1 MINFNFRGTGCGS
14 YWFLQS
20 VHFVWAEKY
29 SKMAVTS
36 SSASWWSH
44 RMGRG
49 KRTCKCICIRYPK
62 KGWVPRTCGFSPSVS
77 FHLIEEIYIINLAGS
92 VRTFARPQ
100 PQGNSC
106 ASYKPCKVGRV
117 ALFWVR
123 NELNL
128 LRGNWCHAGPTG
140 NTSKRAI
147 LFHTAYRVCL
157 QGFSYNALASKFL
170 SRKYFYLNAVTY
182 LKGLKHKGKKTSK
195 QLSRT

>member
-1 MINFNFRGTGCGS
+1 MESQNGQEGKEHVNAFAYGIQRK
-14 YWFLQS
+14 
-20 VHFVWAEKY
+20 AECP
-29 SKMAVTS
+29 
-36 SSASWWSH
+36 
-44 RMGRG
+44 G
-49 KRTCKCICIRYPK
+49 
-62 KGWVPRTCGFSPSVS
+62 TCGFSPSVS
-77 FHLIEEIYIINLAGS
+77 FDLTEEIYIINLAGL
-92 VRTFARPQ
+92 VRTSARPQ

-140 NTSKRAI
+140 SASKQAI

-170 SRKYFYLNAVTY
+170 SRKYFYLNAITY
-182 LKGLKHKGKKTSK
+182 LKGLKRKGKKTSK